1 LKTKENMKK
10 NITIPDS
17 TELYVGPKTIA
28 ALYGFR
34 VTTIYNW
41 AKRSNF
47 PAVRLP
53 RNLRMR
59 PSEVHNWL
67 LHTLPRLTTGHK
79 KKSVVT

>member
-1 LKTKENMKK
+1 MKTKKNMKK

-17 TELYVGPKTIA
+17 TGPYVGPQTIA

-47 PAVRLP
+47 
-53 RNLRMR
+53 
-59 PSEVHNWL
+59 SC
-67 LHTLPRLTTGHK
+67 GQ
-79 KKSVVT
+79 VTEESQNATI